1 MLCLDK
7 HDALCVEP
15 RGLNMPAVR
24 SRNGKVGLPVKVLL
38 SLTPET
44 HERLLREA
52 EAEQSS
58 VAGVARAMILRTLAQ
73 NDRRRPTERLTQPDM
88 EERAVA

>member
-1 MLCLDK
+1 MLTLDK

-24 SRNGKVGLPVKVLL
+24 SRNGKIGLPVKVLL

-73 NDRRRPTERLTQPDM
+73 SDKRRLIEHI

>member
-1 MLCLDK
+1 MRV
-7 HDALCVEP
+7 A
-15 RGLNMPAVR
+15 R
-24 SRNGKVGLPVKVLL
+24 SSNGKLSLPVKVLL

-73 NDRRRPTERLTQPDM
+73 SDKRRLAERLTRPDI